1 MAWSNSVVTNAGLAL
16 MADVLAGAEMTIT
29 MAALGE
35 GTCDVAALMAQT
47 ELTAKNGTATVD
59 IAAAENLKEGIGKSI
74 RLQVRNTGMETSAV
88 AKQFGLYAK
97 TTGDEVLFAIMQD
110 DTGEEIPSEA
120 EYPDFMLEFTA
131 AVALSQTEGITV
143 TVSGSS
149 IVTAEDLQNAIDNHK
164 HTVSDIENFP
174 ESLPANGGNAAT
186 VGGHTVEANVPA
198 DAKFT
203 DTVYTH
209 PTYDAKTG
217 VPTANQTPAFGGTF
231 SVTQPVSDGTGHITG
246 MNTRNVTIPA
256 TAASASAAGLVNTG
270 AQTFA
275 GNKTFNGQIIPN
287 GASDLGVAQ
296 ARKIY
301 ATTTDLEAGV
311 TALETGAI
319 CLVYE

>member
-47 ELTAKNGTATVD
+47 KLTAKNDTATVN
-59 IAAAENLKEGIGKSI
+59 IAATENLREGIGKSI
-74 RLQVRNTGMETSAV
+74 RLQIRNTGMDTSVV

-164 HTVSDIENFP
+164 HTVFDIEDFP
-174 ESLPANGGNAAT
+174 ESLPADGGNADT
-186 VGGHTVEANVPA
+186 VNGHTVEADVPTNA
-198 DAKFT
+198 RFT
-203 DTVYTH
+203 DT
-209 PTYDAKTG
+209 TYSSGAGISISGTTINNSG
-217 VPTANQTPAFGGTF
+217 VRSVSSGSSNGTIKANINGTETD
-231 SVTQPVSDGTGHITG
+231 VAVKGL
-246 MNTRNVTIPA
+246 
-256 TAASASAAGLVNTG
+256 ASAAYQAVQTVASTVGLHRISSG
-270 AQTFA
+270 
-275 GNKTFNGQIIPN
+275 
-287 GASDLGVAQ
+287 SDE
-296 ARKIY
+296 
-301 ATTTDLEAGV
+301 ATTANCPAGCWR
-311 TALETGAI
+311 GQ
-319 CLVYE
+319 YE

>member
-29 MAALGE
+29 TAALGE
-35 GTCDVAALMAQT
+35 GTCEVAALMAQT
-47 ELTAKNGTATVD
+47 ELTAKNNTATVD
-59 IAAAENLKEGIGKSI
+59 IAATANLSEGIGKSI
-74 RLQVRNTGMETSAV
+74 RFQVRNTGMQASVV

-97 TTGDEVLFAIMQD
+97 TTGDEVLFAVMQD

-131 AVALSQTEGITV
+131 AVALAQTEGITV

-149 IVTAEDLQNAIDNHK
+149 IVTAEDLHNAINNHS
-164 HTVSDIENFP
+164 H
-174 ESLPANGGNAAT
+174 AT
-186 VGGHTVEANVPA
+186 VNGHTVEKDVPA

-203 DTVYTH
+203 DTLYTH
-209 PTYDAKTG
+209 PTYGAKTG

-275 GNKTFNGQIIPN
+275 GNKAFTGQVFPN
-287 GASDLGVAQ
+287 GASALGTAQ

-301 ATTTDLEAGV
+301 AGTEDMEAGV
-311 TALETGAI
+311 STLETGVI
-319 CLVYE
+319 YLVYE